1 MEITISN
8 LYGAVMT
15 KKRLGL
21 KAELNRMQLKE
32 LYANLKAGVYFI
44 KISQN
49 GLSAT
54 KKVVIS

>member
-1 MEITISN
+1 
-8 LYGAVMT
+8 MT
-15 KKRLGL
+15 KKRMGL
-21 KAELNRMQLKE
+21 KAELNRMQLKV

-54 KKVVIS
+54 KKVVISE

>member
-1 MEITISN
+1 MDTHKYGNLTIS
-8 LYGAVMT
+8 
-15 KKRLGL
+15 KFPSIH
-21 KAELNRMQLKE
+21 ELNRMQLKD

-54 KKVVIS
+54 KKVVISE